1 MEFNSGWYMYSFFG
15 NTGLELGLNDDGVT
29 NYCTWNSTDNSI
41 KGADVVNRMMELT
54 SSPAFVNRADGDL
67 PAALASGKVIAAI
80 SGVWNSTDVEKAFGS
95 DYGAC
100 KLPTYQVAGKQVQ
113 ICLLYT
119 SPSPRDRG

>member
-80 SGVWNSTDVEKAFGS
+80 SGVWNSTTSKRRSA
-95 DYGAC
+95 
-100 KLPTYQVAGKQVQ
+100 PTTAHVS
-113 ICLLYT
+113 
-119 SPSPRDRG
+119 SPPIRSRESRCRWRRSPASK